1 MTRTLNAILSL
12 AAAVLLLS
20 SDASAQFWGKKK
32 VDLLPETEAFGLTA
46 VVDDAQLRIQW
57 SIADDYYMYRDQ
69 FGVSPKTPG
78 LELGSAVYPEGVI
91 EQDPEFGEVEVYFYN
106 VEIVVPIV
114 SLPSSGNELDLEVL
128 GQGCNKPVGVCYPPQ
143 IRSLKIPF
151 TPNSGLSQ
159 TITPQENSPS
169 TETGFSAASSED
181 LNQSFWAFVI
191 GAFVVGILLSFTPCV
206 LPMVPILMAIIA
218 GQDKPGRMT
227 SGFLAL
233 CYSAGHIFVYAI
245 AGWVIA
251 LGGGQI
257 QAYFQNPYMIGSL
270 CIILVVL
277 AISLFGAFKIQL
289 PASIQTK
296 LSNASYSSRSLF
308 ITSFVLGAISSLIIG
323 ACVSPLLIGVVGAVA
338 ATGDPVLGAT
348 VMGSL
353 ALGMDTL
360 LIALGFGAGWLLP
373 KAGAWMN
380 HVQVILGFMVLA
392 AAIFIAS
399 FIDLVP
405 VLYFWSGL
413 FIWFAYYLISMA
425 SSITSDVVKT
435 LIKAFSTML
444 LIWGALALIGA
455 FNGGKDFTRPLA
467 SVSFGGSAS
476 STAVEK
482 MPFNVITT
490 VSEAQSLLE
499 SAKASGKPVLVDFYA
514 DWCIDCK
521 RMDRTTFMASS
532 VHQALNDWILIKA
545 DVTDTNDNSEAL
557 KRYFDV
563 FGPPATLFIK
573 ADGSEHQNLRQYGYM
588 QESDFLALLDQAKP

>member
-1 MTRTLNAILSL
+1 MTRTLNTIICL
-12 AAAVLLLS
+12 AAAVLLFS
-20 SDASAQFWGKKK
+20 SDASAQFFGKKK

-46 VVDDAQLRIQW
+46 VVNDAELRIQW
-57 SIADDYYMYRDQ
+57 SIADNYYMYRDQ

-78 LELGSAVYPEGVI
+78 LVLGSAVYPEGVI
-91 EQDPEFGEVEVYFYN
+91 EQDPEFGEVEVYFFN
-106 VEIVVPIV
+106 VEIVVPIE
-114 SLPSSGNELDLEVL
+114 SLPSTGIELELEVL

-143 IRSLKIPF
+143 IRSLKVPF
-151 TPNSGLSQ
+151 TANSGIDETQ
-159 TITPQENSPS
+159 IPQESS
-169 TETGFSAASSED
+169 TSNETGFSAES
-181 LNQSFWAFVI
+181 NTNINKSFWAFIV
-191 GAFVVGILLSFTPCV
+191 GTFVVGILLSFTPCV

-218 GQDKPGRMT
+218 GQEKPGRMA

-233 CYSAGHIFVYAI
+233 SYSAGHIFVYAI

-277 AISLFGAFKIQL
+277 ATSLFGAFKIQL

-296 LSNASYSSRSLF
+296 LSNTNYSSRSLF
-308 ITSFVLGAISSLIIG
+308 VSSFVLGAISSLIIG

-338 ATGDPVLGAT
+338 ATGDPVLGAA

-399 FIDLVP
+399 FVDLVP
-405 VLYFWSGL
+405 VLYFWAGL
-413 FIWFAYYLISMA
+413 FIWFAYYLFSMA
-425 SSITSDVVKT
+425 NSITSDVVKT
-435 LIKAFSTML
+435 LVKAFSTML

-467 SVSFGGSAS
+467 SVSFGGSGNTSA
-476 STAVEK
+476 TEK

-490 VSEAQSLLE
+490 LSEAQNLLAT
-499 SAKASGKPVLVDFYA
+499 AKTDGKPVLVDFYA

-521 RMDRTTFMASS
+521 RMDRTTFMAMS
-532 VHQALNDWILIKA
+532 VHQALSDWVLIKA

-573 ADGSEHQNLRQYGYM
+573 SDGSEHQNLRQYGYM
-588 QESDFLALLDQAKP
+588 QESDFLALLSQAKP

>member
-46 VVDDAQLRIQW
+46 LVDDAELRIQW

-69 FGVSPKTPG
+69 FGVSSKTPG
-78 LELGSAVYPEGVI
+78 LELGSAVYPKGVI

-106 VEIVVPIV
+106 VEIVVPIA
-114 SLPSSGNELDLEVL
+114 SLPSTGDELELEVL

-143 IRSLKIPF
+143 IRKLKIPF

-159 TITPQENSPS
+159 TKTSQETS
-169 TETGFSAASSED
+169 TSTDTGFSAANSAD
-181 LNQSFWAFVI
+181 LNKSFWTFII

-206 LPMVPILMAIIA
+206 LPMIPILMAIIA
-218 GQDKPGRMT
+218 GQEKPGRMT

-233 CYSAGHIFVYAI
+233 SYSAGHIFVYAI

-296 LSNASYSSRSLF
+296 LNNASYSSRSLF
-308 ITSFVLGAISSLIIG
+308 ITSFALGAISSLIIG
-323 ACVSPLLIGVVGAVA
+323 ACVSPLLIGVVAGVA
-338 ATGDPVLGAT
+338 ATGDPVLGAM
-348 VMGSL
+348 VMGGL

-413 FIWFAYYLISMA
+413 FIWFAYYLLSMA

-435 LIKAFSTML
+435 LVKAFSTML

-499 SAKASGKPVLVDFYA
+499 SAKANGKPVLVDFYA